1 MPSRY
6 RTRSG
11 IVLKRN
17 VTPAGDVILDLLTPE
32 GKLRAIARGGIKGS
46 RSPRLNLFQHLTVQ
60 TYEKPGNDLATISE
74 IVLEG
79 ALPGLSNPEVYPFA
93 HFLCELAD
101 KLYQEEDFVGQAGF
115 ELFTGGLRGLVRH
128 QDPDRITL
136 LIAWKLLALH
146 GMFPRVSSCIE
157 TGDLDALTHFD
168 AGQGGVTSA
177 RIARGLPI
185 GEEAIEELGN
195 IARGTVREVLEEQLS
210 EAARAGLWL
219 ALEAYL
225 GVHVSI
231 LQAWGAVKLMR
242 SSEIR
247 AAQLE
252 IA

>member
-1 MPSRY
+1 MSSRY

-11 IVLKRN
+11 IVLKRH
-17 VTPAGDVILDLLTPE
+17 VTPAGDVILELLTPE
-32 GKLRAIARGGIKGS
+32 GKLRGVARGGVKGS

-79 ALPGLSNPEVYPFA
+79 ALPGLSSPDVYPFA
-93 HFLCELAD
+93 HFLCELAG

-115 ELFTGGLRGLVRH
+115 ELFTGGLRGLVH
-128 QDPDRITL
+128 HEDPDRITL

-146 GMFPRVSSCIE
+146 GMYPRVSSCIE
-157 TGDLDALTHFD
+157 TGDFENLTHFD
-168 AGQGGVTSA
+168 AGQAGVTST
-177 RIARGLPI
+177 RVGRGLNI
-185 GEEAIEELGN
+185 GEDAIEELGN

-210 EAARAGLWL
+210 QSARAGLWL

-242 SSEIR
+242 SSGLQV
-247 AAQLE
+247 A
-252 IA
+252 

>member
-1 MPSRY
+1 MSSRY

-11 IVLKRN
+11 IVLKRH
-17 VTPAGDVILDLLTPE
+17 VTPAGDVILELLTPE
-32 GKLRAIARGGIKGS
+32 GKLRGVARGGVKGS

-157 TGDLDALTHFD
+157 TGVFENLTHFD
-168 AGQGGVTSA
+168 AGQAGVTSA
-177 RIARGLPI
+177 RVGRGLNI
-185 GEEAIEELGN
+185 GEDAIEELGN

-210 EAARAGLWL
+210 DSARAGLWL

-242 SSEIR
+242 SS
-247 AAQLE
+247 QLQVV
-252 IA
+252 